1 MKKLSSR
8 RITLC
13 RETLVQLE
21 KQALQSLPA
30 VAGAS
35 MHEGTQCTICNYT
48 VCVTC

>member
-1 MKKLSSR
+1 MKKAGAGRL
-8 RITLC
+8 TLC

-21 KQALQSLPA
+21 KQALLRLPA

-48 VCVTC
+48 VCITC